1 MAKKTTPI
9 DMQIKQFEKR
19 LDESDELTKKLLLAI
34 HGDESL
40 NVEGLIPVV
49 QRFAKQLAHL
59 ITRVDEQERWK
70 NLSEEN
76 RGMIQIK
83 RSVLIQRILA
93 GAGLVGI
100 LVSAAIG
107 VTQIIDWLGKQGI
120 LEQLGQ

>member
-1 MAKKTTPI
+1 MAKKTTPR
-9 DMQIKQFEKR
+9 DMQIKQFEER

-34 HGDESL
+34 HGDEKL
-40 NVEGLIPVV
+40 NVEGLIPIV
-49 QRFAKQLAHL
+49 QKFGKQLNDVA
-59 ITRVDEQERWK
+59 IRVGEQERWK
-70 NLSEEN
+70 NLFEES

-107 VTQIIDWLGKQGI
+107 ITQIIDWLGKQGM
-120 LEQLGQ
+120 LER